1 MTNSETNAPQHAE
14 QTEAAVV
21 DNNGNGP
28 LDALL
33 DVSVP
38 VVIEFGRTNMML
50 QDVLNLGPGSVVE
63 LDRAVGEPVD
73 VYVSDRKLAEGEVV
87 VVDDQFGIR
96 ITRICSDRSIVG
108 PKS

>member
-1 MTNSETNAPQHAE
+1 VTNPENNAAQD
-14 QTEAAVV
+14 TERREAVV
-21 DNNGNGP
+21 GDTANSP

-33 DVSVP
+33 DVLVP

-73 VYVSDRKLAEGEVV
+73 VFVSDRKLAEGEVV
-87 VVDDQFGIR
+87 VMDDQFGIR
-96 ITRICSDRSIVG
+96 ITRIHADRSIVR
-108 PKS
+108 PE

>member
-1 MTNSETNAPQHAE
+1 MTNPENNTAQD
-14 QTEAAVV
+14 TEHREAVV
-21 DNNGNGP
+21 SDAANSP

-73 VYVSDRKLAEGEVV
+73 VFVSDRKLAEGEVV
-87 VVDDQFGIR
+87 VMDDQFGIR
-96 ITRICSDRSIVG
+96 ITRIHADRSIVR
-108 PKS
+108 PE